1 MNGRS
6 RLDRYQNLRSGLSND
21 SMQNKDMDKTLD
33 SNYNNQANND
43 YLRFNG
49 GRTAADYRNTK
60 NDYDAILKEHEDFLK
75 SLDMDFANNSF
86 SNDNYQNNNSR
97 YNQNG
102 YSPTNPQY
110 PNNNGSFDGYNYQ
123 NNGYNPNPYYTNPY
137 QQPNNQMNNGPYVNN
152 NQFGY
157 NPNGYQMQNNGYNMN
172 YGPNNQTPYQNGFN
186 QPYNNYNNLY
196 NNQPNPNVQFN
207 QSSIV
212 APLDNNKQFDNSSF
226 KQDNLAETERQHE
239 EVKQEIIVDKQPV
252 ENVVETQVE
261 QIVETEAKPQAQD
274 IDNQEKLTETER
286 QQE

>member
-33 SNYNNQANND
+33 SNYSNQANND

-49 GRTAADYRNTK
+49 GRTTTDYRNTK

-226 KQDNLAETERQHE
+226 KQDNSAETERQHE

-261 QIVETEAKPQAQD
+261 QIVETETKPQAQD
-274 IDNQEKLTETER
+274 INKQDK
-286 QQE
+286 

>member
-33 SNYNNQANND
+33 SNYSNQANND

-49 GRTAADYRNTK
+49 GRTTTDYRNTK

-97 YNQNG
+97 YNPNG

-226 KQDNLAETERQHE
+226 KQDNSAETERQHE
-239 EVKQEIIVDKQPV
+239 EVKQEITVDEQPV
-252 ENVVETQVE
+252 ENVVETQVA
-261 QIVETEAKPQAQD
+261 QIVETETK
-274 IDNQEKLTETER
+274 
-286 QQE
+286 